1 MSEQSFYE
9 KLGVTEDASFEEI
22 QEARKL
28 MIQQHRGD
36 QKRLEV
42 IEAAYDAILMDRLKL
57 RQQGKIKVPERIRFP
72 EKLSQSPPSF
82 PTTPA
87 KRSPEWLQRFIDT
100 PSLNDVLWSTGCF
113 SVLSVLV
120 ILYPP
125 NPNGPS
131 NLPLV
136 VAFGVGFTLFFIN
149 RKERQFVRSLLLT
162 FAGLFIGIGLGTLLG
177 SSLLPQIA
185 GIGLTPDKV
194 AALVTFFILW
204 LIASFLR

>member
-9 KLGVTEDASFEEI
+9 KLGVTEEASFEEI

-36 QKRLEV
+36 QKRLEI
-42 IEAAYDAILMDRLKL
+42 IEAAYDAILMERLKM
-57 RQQGKIKVPERIRFP
+57 RQEGKIKVPERIRFP

-82 PTTPA
+82 PTVPV

-120 ILYPP
+120 VLYPA
-125 NPNGPS
+125 NAPS

-149 RKERQFVRSLLLT
+149 RKERQFLRSLLLT

-177 SSLLPQIA
+177 GWLLPQID
-185 GIGLTPDKV
+185 GIGLTLDKL

-204 LIASFLR
+204 VIASFLR

>member
-9 KLGVTEDASFEEI
+9 KLGVTEEASFEEI

-36 QKRLEV
+36 QKRLEI
-42 IEAAYDAILMDRLKL
+42 IEAAYDAILMERLKM
-57 RQQGKIKVPERIRFP
+57 RQEGKIKVPERIRFP

-82 PTTPA
+82 PTVPV

-120 ILYPP
+120 VLYPA
-125 NPNGPS
+125 NAPS

-149 RKERQFVRSLLLT
+149 RKERQFLRSLLLT

-177 SSLLPQIA
+177 SWLLPQID
-185 GIGLTPDKV
+185 GIGLTLDKL

-204 LIASFLR
+204 VIASFLR

>member
-36 QKRLEV
+36 QKRLEI
-42 IEAAYDAILMDRLKL
+42 IEAAYDAILMERLKM
-57 RQQGKIKVPERIRFP
+57 RQEGKIKVPERIRFP

-82 PTTPA
+82 PTAPV

-100 PSLNDVLWSTGCF
+100 PSLTDVLWSTGCF

-120 ILYPP
+120 LLYPA
-125 NPNGPS
+125 NAPS

-177 SSLLPQIA
+177 GWLLPQIP
-185 GIGLTPDKV
+185 GIDLTLDKL

>member
-36 QKRLEV
+36 QKRLEI
-42 IEAAYDAILMDRLKL
+42 IEAAYDAILMERLKM
-57 RQQGKIKVPERIRFP
+57 RQEGKIKVPERIRFP

-82 PTTPA
+82 PTVPV
-87 KRSPEWLQRFIDT
+87 KRSPEWLQRLIDT
-100 PSLNDVLWSTGCF
+100 PSLTDVLWSTGCF
-113 SVLSVLV
+113 SVLSLLV
-120 ILYPP
+120 VLYPA
-125 NPNGPS
+125 NAPS

-149 RKERQFVRSLLLT
+149 RKERQFLRSLLLT

-177 SSLLPQIA
+177 GWLLPQID
-185 GIGLTPDKV
+185 GIGLTLDKL

-204 LIASFLR
+204 VIASFLR